1 MKLKKENFVSHL
13 LKLGFI
19 RANKNR
25 FTLGN
30 IQASWDTEK
39 NKWLNL
45 WIEPSELF
53 VSIDPWISTVENT
66 NQLIKEINFLK
77 NNQ

>member
-39 NKWLNL
+39 NKWLNYNK
-45 WIEPSELF
+45 P
-53 VSIDPWISTVENT
+53 
-66 NQLIKEINFLK
+66 QL
-77 NNQ
+77 QDH

>member
-1 MKLKKENFVSHL
+1 MINKENFASRL

-19 RANKNR
+19 RVNKNR

-45 WIEPSELF
+45 WIEPSESF

-66 NQLIKEINFLK
+66 NELIKEINFLK
-77 NNQ
+77 NNP